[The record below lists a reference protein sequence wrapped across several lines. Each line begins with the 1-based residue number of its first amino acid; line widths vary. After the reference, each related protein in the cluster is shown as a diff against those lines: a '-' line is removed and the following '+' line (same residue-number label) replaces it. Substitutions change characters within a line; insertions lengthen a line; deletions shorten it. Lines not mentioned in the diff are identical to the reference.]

1 MYVIVGLGNPG
12 KQYEHTRHNV
22 GFDVI
27 DILAEEYGIS
37 VTKIKHKALIGEGR
51 VGTEK
56 VLLVKPQT
64 YMNLS
69 GEAVLA
75 FVKYYDIDPKDII
88 VVHDDL
94 DLPIGKIRLR
104 EKGSCGGQNGMRNI
118 IDLLHTQE
126 IKRIR
131 VGISKNK
138 QIETKDYVLGK
149 VDKESLPLYE
159 EAVKKA
165 AEALKFSFDHPFNIV
180 MNKFN

>member
-1 MYVIVGLGNPG
+1 
-12 KQYEHTRHNV
+12 
-22 GFDVI
+22 
-27 DILAEEYGIS
+27 
-37 VTKIKHKALIGEGR
+37 
-51 VGTEK
+51 
-56 VLLVKPQT
+56 
-64 YMNLS
+64 MNLC

-165 AEALKFSFDHPFNIV
+165 AEALKFSFDRPFNIV